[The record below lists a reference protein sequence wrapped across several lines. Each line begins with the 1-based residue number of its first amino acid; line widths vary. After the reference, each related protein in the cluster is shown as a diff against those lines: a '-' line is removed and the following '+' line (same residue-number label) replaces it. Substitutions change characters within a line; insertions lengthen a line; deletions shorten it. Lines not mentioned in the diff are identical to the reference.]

1 VGSQRVY
8 EPGLPAGFKKG
19 GSIRIVMHAPEGT
32 KYPVDGSVPAEM
44 IRSIRV
50 PVLVAGGE
58 KSPPGLQSAVR
69 EVARILTG
77 NGSEILKGQ
86 THNVS
91 AKVLA
96 PVLIEF
102 FKN

>member
-1 VGSQRVY
+1 
-8 EPGLPAGFKKG
+8 
-19 GSIRIVMHAPEGT
+19 MHAPEGT

-58 KSPPGLQSAVR
+58 KSPPGLQRAVR

-77 NGSEILKGQ
+77 NRSEMLKGQ